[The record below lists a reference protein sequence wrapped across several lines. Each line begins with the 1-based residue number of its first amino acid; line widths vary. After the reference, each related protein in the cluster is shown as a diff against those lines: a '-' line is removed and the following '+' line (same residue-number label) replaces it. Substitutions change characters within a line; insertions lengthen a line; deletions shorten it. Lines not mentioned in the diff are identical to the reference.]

1 MEFEDLVKIINDQIF
16 VVAEKIEDEDGN
28 TNIDL
33 LLAGIAF
40 SSTSILKSASFG
52 DNKAF
57 SNSVDHFCDVS
68 KAWQKSSLK
77 RTRKE
82 TDSTCRR
89 TYPLATLSSWI
100 QTPSKF
106 LQKGHMESMPRK
118 REN

>member
-33 LLAGIAF
+33 LLEGIAF

-57 SNSVDHFCDVS
+57 SNSVDHFCDVI
-68 KAWQKSSLK
+68 KSMAEKFIEEDKK
-77 RTRKE
+77 R
-82 TDSTCRR
+82 
-89 TYPLATLSSWI
+89 
-100 QTPSKF
+100 
-106 LQKGHMESMPRK
+106 
-118 REN
+118 N

>member
-57 SNSVDHFCDVS
+57 PNNVDHFCDGI
-68 KAWQKSSLK
+68 KSMAEKFIEEDKK
-77 RTRKE
+77 R
-82 TDSTCRR
+82 
-89 TYPLATLSSWI
+89 
-100 QTPSKF
+100 
-106 LQKGHMESMPRK
+106 
-118 REN
+118 N

>member
-57 SNSVDHFCDVS
+57 SNKVDHFYDVI
-68 KAWQKSSLK
+68 KSMAEKFIEEDKK
-77 RTRKE
+77 R
-82 TDSTCRR
+82 
-89 TYPLATLSSWI
+89 
-100 QTPSKF
+100 
-106 LQKGHMESMPRK
+106 
-118 REN
+118 N